1 MIIDT
6 VLEKLRKDYGVKV
19 VATREYP
26 GANLIINCDDYSV
39 QENSLCTRQSL
50 QAVPQLQHV
59 QQSNHYQQ
67 ELQQQQR
74 HQQQQPQQ
82 PPQPE
87 LIQNTHAQYSP
98 YQYTSTDE
106 HTTDG
111 QSQSNEHPQIPGT
124 NQRAEPGEPLRGYY
138 ETRDGETRVVNQDS
152 ASNVQGFGNKEI
164 NTHSENT
171 YQSGV
176 DNQAEQLVSA
186 RANESKEE
194 HERQEAESGRGF

>member
-26 GANLIINCDDYSV
+26 GANLVINCDDYSA

-59 QQSNHYQQ
+59 QQPNNYHQ
-67 ELQQQQR
+67 ELQQQQS
-74 HQQQQPQQ
+74 QQ

-87 LIQNTHAQYSP
+87 PIQNTHVNYSP
-98 YQYTSTDE
+98 YQYTSADE
-106 HTTDG
+106 NTSDG
-111 QSQSNEHPQIPGT
+111 QAQSDEHPQIPG
-124 NQRAEPGEPLRGYY
+124 NQRAEPGESPRGYY

-152 ASNVQGFGNKEI
+152 ASNLQGFGNKET
-164 NTHSENT
+164 THSENT

-194 HERQEAESGRGF
+194 QERQEAESGRGF